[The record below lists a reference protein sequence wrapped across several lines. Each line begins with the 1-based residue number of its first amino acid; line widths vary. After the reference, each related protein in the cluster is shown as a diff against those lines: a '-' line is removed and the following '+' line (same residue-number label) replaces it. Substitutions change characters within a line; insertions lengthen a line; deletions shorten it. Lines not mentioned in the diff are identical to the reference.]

1 MAIEFGL
8 LLPHFSDASTWDR
21 LFDFAPK
28 AEELG
33 YDSLW
38 ARDNL
43 AFHGHGFE
51 IGGDHFVDP
60 FTTLAGIAG
69 RTERVKL
76 GTAVLTPFR
85 HPLITAQLIGGL
97 NYLSK
102 GRFVLGIGPGT
113 PSKPWEALGREHSE
127 RVRATQETVEI
138 LRLIASG
145 ESVSYEGEQ
154 VRFEDVKI
162 DPAPDPEMMVWYG
175 GASNASIRAILA
187 YCDGMLPGRCPFTRY
202 DVAAARLKEGAAEIG
217 KRVHLGSIPVVSIA
231 GTTEEAIDKIPMKAL
246 LDTATERWKRPFETP
261 DDLAGAAVVG
271 SPADCI
277 RQVQEYVDRGIE
289 LFVVD
294 LRLLMYEFED
304 AAEMF
309 AREVIPAFRSAS

>member
-1 MAIEFGL
+1 
-8 LLPHFSDASTWDR
+8 
-21 LFDFAPK
+21 
-28 AEELG
+28 
-33 YDSLW
+33 
-38 ARDNL
+38 
-43 AFHGHGFE
+43 
-51 IGGDHFVDP
+51 
-60 FTTLAGIAG
+60 
-69 RTERVKL
+69 
-76 GTAVLTPFR
+76 
-85 HPLITAQLIGGL
+85 
-97 NYLSK
+97 
-102 GRFVLGIGPGT
+102 
-113 PSKPWEALGREHSE
+113 
-127 RVRATQETVEI
+127 
-138 LRLIASG
+138 
-145 ESVSYEGEQ
+145 
-154 VRFEDVKI
+154 
-162 DPAPDPEMMVWYG
+162 
-175 GASNASIRAILA
+175 
-187 YCDGMLPGRCPFTRY
+187 MLPGRCPFTRY

-217 KRVHLGSIPVVSIA
+217 KTVHLGSIPVVSIA